1 MANCLGTTTLT
12 RKSAISRAWS
22 MALPIPSP
30 AGVFTI
36 SAPSAAIRFRFPT
49 LNRSGTT
56 KATSGSIRLAASAI
70 PMPVLPAVGSMV
82 VPPESRSPRLSIRYL
97 VEIRPTVARVH
108 RAAPAHPDS

>member
-1 MANCLGTTTLT
+1 MTG
-12 RKSAISRAWS
+12 KSAISRAWS
-22 MALPIPSP
+22 MASPIPSP

-36 SAPSAAIRFRFPT
+36 SAPSAAIRFRFST

-56 KATSGSIRLAASAI
+56 KAASGSIRLAASTI

-82 VPPESRSPRLSIRYL
+82 VPPGSRFPRSSIHYR
-97 VEIRPTVARVH
+97 VKIRPIVARVH